1 MKRKDKQAAYFK
13 CITKDCQAIL
23 NLKVK
28 DDVII
33 EPFNIKNINS
43 VQKYETCKKDDWSAK
58 PAVENNASLPVQ
70 QIYEAQRVKERA
82 HSDTAFPDFNDVR
95 STMTRI
101 KTKKANLCK
110 GRNIN
115 EVIVKNKLIV
125 DGKKFLIS
133 DNNKKIV

>member
-1 MKRKDKQAAYFK
+1 MKLYV
-13 CITKDCQAIL
+13 
-23 NLKVK
+23 LK
-28 DDVII
+28 
-33 EPFNIKNINS
+33 
-43 VQKYETCKKDDWSAK
+43 
-58 PAVENNASLPVQ
+58 
-70 QIYEAQRVKERA
+70 KE
-82 HSDTAFPDFNDVR
+82 HTQ
-95 STMTRI
+95 TRI

>member
-43 VQKYETCKKDDWSAK
+43 VQKYETCKKDD
-58 PAVENNASLPVQ
+58 
-70 QIYEAQRVKERA
+70 
-82 HSDTAFPDFNDVR
+82 
-95 STMTRI
+95 
-101 KTKKANLCK
+101 
-110 GRNIN
+110 
-115 EVIVKNKLIV
+115 
-125 DGKKFLIS
+125 
-133 DNNKKIV
+133 